1 MQQPVVSAQSSRTA
15 SFETF
20 LFEKGF
26 INRENL
32 IKARVESVTAH
43 RNLFDYL
50 VTERY
55 VSEEDLTRARGLFF
69 NLPYVDLRNK
79 NISKELLEIASKETI
94 SNYKFV
100 PFELLADVLKVALT
114 DPTNLSAL
122 EALEFL
128 SQKKKYR
135 VEVYITSYSSFQ
147 AAIRKSGSIT
157 KEVTAALQEAV
168 EKEQA
173 DVTKKQIKPIAVEES
188 KIVDEGPISKIV
200 DVVIRHAI
208 EAKASDIHVEPS
220 EEDLRVRYRIDGVL
234 HSSLILPKSVHAA
247 IISRIKILSNLKID
261 EQRLPQDGRFHVGL
275 EGKSIDFRVS
285 TFPTVVGEKVVLRI
299 LDKSAGAPTL
309 EELGISGRRLE
320 TMKDAISKPH
330 GMFLMTGPTGSGKST
345 TLYAILSILNKP
357 GVNIVTLEDPVEY
370 FIDGVNQAQ
379 IRPEIGL
386 TFASGLRSILRQDP
400 NIIMVGEIRDRE
412 TAELAVNS
420 ALTGHLVFSTLHTN
434 SAIGGIPRLVD
445 MGIEPFLLTASLNL
459 LAAQRLVRKICE
471 KCKTQT
477 KPTEAIEKIIR
488 TEMATVDSSELAGIN
503 LKDLKVWIGRGCPVC
518 GNTGYKGR
526 IGIYET
532 AAVTKSIQEL
542 INDRQMA
549 IKIEDYAVKEE
560 KMILM
565 RQDGILKALRGA
577 TTVEEVIRVTK
588 EWLIRLTAAQ
598 RVLVAINVRR

>member
-1 MQQPVVSAQSSRTA
+1 MADSTVAVSQPKTA

-20 LFEKGF
+20 LLEKGF
-26 INRENL
+26 ITKDSL
-32 IKARVESVTAH
+32 LKARAESTTAH
-43 RNLFDYL
+43 RNLFDFL
-50 VTERY
+50 VSERY
-55 VSEEDLTRARGLFF
+55 LSEEDLTRARGLFF
-69 NLPYVDLRNK
+69 NLPYVDLRGK
-79 NISKELLEIASKETI
+79 NVPKEVLETASKETI

-100 PFELLADVLKVALT
+100 PFELENNVLKVALT
-114 DPTNLSAL
+114 DPTNLAAL

-128 SQKKKYR
+128 SHKQKYR
-135 VEVYITSYSSFQ
+135 IEVYITSFTSFQ
-147 AAIRKSGSIT
+147 GIFRKTGSIT
-157 KEVTAALQEAV
+157 KEVNQALEEVVQKEAADKQ
-168 EKEQA
+168 
-173 DVTKKQIKPIAVEES
+173 KKQIKQPATGDEQ
-188 KIVDEGPISKIV
+188 KLVDEAPISKIV

-208 EAKASDIHVEPS
+208 EARASDIHVEPS

-247 IISRIKILSNLKID
+247 IVSRIKILSNLKID
-261 EQRLPQDGRFHVGL
+261 EQRLPQDGRFHISL
-275 EGKSIDFRVS
+275 EGKPIDFRVS

-299 LDKSAGAPTL
+299 LDKSTGAPTL

-320 TMKDAISKPH
+320 TVQDAIIKPH

-345 TLYAILSILNKP
+345 TLYSILSMLNKP

-434 SAIGGIPRLVD
+434 SAIGAIPRLID

-459 LAAQRLVRKICE
+459 LAAQRLVRKICD
-471 KCKTQT
+471 KCKTQV
-477 KPTEAIEKIIR
+477 KPTESMEKVIR
-488 TEMATVDSSELAGIN
+488 EEIMTVDKSEMEGIDMKN
-503 LKDLKVWIGRGCPVC
+503 IKVWIGKGCPVC

-532 AAVTKSIQEL
+532 VAATKGLQNL
-542 INDRQMA
+542 INNREPA
-549 IKIEDYAVKEE
+549 IKIQEYAIKED

-565 RQDGILKALRGA
+565 RQDGILKALRGQ
-577 TTVEEVIRVTK
+577 TTVEEVVRVTK
-588 EWLIRLTAAQ
+588 E
-598 RVLVAINVRR
+598 